1 MSKIK
6 QALTAEEWEE
16 QCFSEQEDD
25 ALSTVVDLGN
35 NILTVTPL
43 VLLPEDEGA
52 WRVGLGERQRIDI
65 ERKHSLAALALYGQS
80 FGLSREDAQM
90 LRDLAGRAFGVAH
103 KVLLTDLADRIEALL
118 PQPGPVSTG

>member
-1 MSKIK
+1 MSEPIRA
-6 QALTAEEWEE
+6 ALTAEEWEE

-43 VLLPEDEGA
+43 VLLPEDKGT

-80 FGLSREDAQM
+80 FGFSHEDVRA
-90 LRDLAGRAFGVAH
+90 LRNWEDEIKFYDVA
-103 KVLLTDLADRIEALL
+103 KSIADRIQALL